1 MSFWVVLRSAVNSPI
16 QAVFPLPC
24 LLYTSYEEDL
34 DLLSKDLAEIV
45 SGKKSFHNLRYRWK
59 DKKGKPVWINCRG
72 NVLVDEEGRPEL
84 ITGCINEIGKKQQA
98 DNVSGL
104 LGETSLR
111 AELSELIKN
120 DKGVFLRIGIDNF
133 KDINENKGMEYLSL
147 IHIL

>member
-1 MSFWVVLRSAVNSPI
+1 M
-16 QAVFPLPC
+16 
-24 LLYTSYEEDL
+24 
-34 DLLSKDLAEIV
+34 
-45 SGKKSFHNLRYRWK
+45 
-59 DKKGKPVWINCRG
+59 
-72 NVLVDEEGRPEL
+72 DEEGRPEL

-133 KDINENKGMEYLSL
+133 KDINENKGMEYGDMILHKTAECIRSIAGSERRIYRLVADEFL
-147 IHIL
+147 IFGQNGTAESAVDLYRAIWKG